1 MWPDCWLGAAR
12 IEQTFDNSPPACY
25 TGGERGRSAVDRTI
39 LHCDLNGFYASVEL
53 RERPDLWEKPVA
65 VCGDPESRHGI
76 ILAKN
81 EIAKGFGVKTAETIW
96 QARQKCPGLVL
107 LPAHHDQY
115 RLWSK
120 RVNAIYE
127 RYTDLVEPFGIDESW
142 LDITGSMHLFGGNA
156 RAIADQIRAVVKA
169 ETGLTISVGV
179 SFNKV
184 FAKLGSDYRKPDAT
198 TVISRENW
206 REIVWPL
213 PVGSILF
220 AGPAAQKALAQYGI
234 RTLGQLAAADLGLV
248 EGLLGK
254 MGRQLWRCANGLDD
268 APVRP
273 QHEKEPVKSVGNSST
288 FPDNLTTRDQV
299 RRGAARLCDSVAARL
314 RQQGL
319 YCRAVQVGL
328 RDPSFHNISRQK
340 HLGHSTHLMRE
351 LLEAAMELIDGLWRP
366 PSPIRLI
373 SVTALDLTDT
383 RETYEQTDLFAPD
396 QPALDE
402 RRERLEQ
409 AVDNLRAKYG
419 RQIISFGEGTAGPLS
434 HEGGEEEPPELKKP

>member
-1 MWPDCWLGAAR
+1 M
-12 IEQTFDNSPPACY
+12 
-25 TGGERGRSAVDRTI
+25 DRVI
-39 LHCDLNGFYASVEL
+39 LHCDLNSFYASVEL
-53 RERPDLWEKPVA
+53 LSRPELRELPVA
-65 VCGDPESRHGI
+65 VCGDPASRKGI

-81 EIAKGFGVKTAETIW
+81 EPAKACGVKTAETIW
-96 QARQKCPGLVL
+96 QARRKCPDLVL
-107 LPAHHDQY
+107 LPPHHGLY
-115 RLWSK
+115 REFYHL
-120 RVNAIYE
+120 VNAIYGQ
-127 RYTDLVEPFGIDESW
+127 YTDLVEPFGIDESW
-142 LDITGSMHLFGGNA
+142 LDITGSMHLFGGDA
-156 RAIADQIRAVVKA
+156 AAIADELRRRVRG
-169 ETGLTISVGV
+169 ELGLTLSVGV

>member
-1 MWPDCWLGAAR
+1 
-12 IEQTFDNSPPACY
+12 
-25 TGGERGRSAVDRTI
+25 
-39 LHCDLNGFYASVEL
+39 
-53 RERPDLWEKPVA
+53 
-65 VCGDPESRHGI
+65 
-76 ILAKN
+76 
-81 EIAKGFGVKTAETIW
+81 
-96 QARQKCPGLVL
+96 
-107 LPAHHDQY
+107 
-115 RLWSK
+115 
-120 RVNAIYE
+120 
-127 RYTDLVEPFGIDESW
+127 
-142 LDITGSMHLFGGNA
+142 MHLFGGDA
-156 RAIADQIRAVVKA
+156 AAIADELRRRVRG
-169 ETGLTISVGV
+169 ELGLTLSVGV

-402 RRERLEQ
+402 RRERLEL

>member
-1 MWPDCWLGAAR
+1 MSR
-12 IEQTFDNSPPACY
+12 
-25 TGGERGRSAVDRTI
+25 VI
-39 LHCDLNGFYASVEL
+39 LHCDLNSFFASVEL
-53 RERPDLWEKPVA
+53 LSHPELRELPVA
-65 VCGDPESRHGI
+65 VCGDPASRKGI

-81 EIAKGFGVKTAETIW
+81 EPAKACGVKTAETIW
-96 QARQKCPGLVL
+96 QARQKCPDLVL
-107 LPAHHDQY
+107 LPPHHPHY
-115 RLWSK
+115 REFSRL
-120 RVNAIYE
+120 VNTIYGQ
-127 RYTDLVEPFGIDESW
+127 YTDLVEPFGIDESW
-142 LDITGSMHLFGGNA
+142 LDITGSMHLFGGDP
-156 RAIADQIRAVVKA
+156 RAIANGIRRRVRG
-169 ETGLTISVGV
+169 ELGLTLSVGV